1 VRARLALAA
10 LAAVANANFLLA
22 PLVGAR
28 VDLATGVISE
38 LSVPGQ
44 PGAVWF
50 RLGDG
55 TAGLLC
61 AVLALPPRREA
72 APRARFRALC
82 LAAFGLT
89 TLVSAL
95 VPLSCAPSLG
105 PCPPSAAGAELVHD
119 GVSVVGTLAAVLG
132 GLELARRARGR
143 VLRPL
148 AVLAALG
155 SVGTGAYE
163 VVTFLL
169 GGNGGGGSAQR
180 VQVLAVSLWVVLEV
194 VSRGR
199 EPGARTGRVPRS

>member
-1 VRARLALAA
+1 MRARVVLAVLAG
-10 LAAVANANFLLA
+10 LANANFLLA
-22 PLVGAR
+22 PLLGAR

-38 LSVPGQ
+38 LSVPGE
-44 PGAVWF
+44 PGASWF

-61 AVLALPPRREA
+61 AVLALPVRRE
-72 APRARFRALC
+72 PVRHARFRALC
-82 LAAFGLT
+82 LAAFGVT

-95 VPLSCAPSLG
+95 VPLTCAPSLG
-105 PCPPSAAGAELVHD
+105 PCPASSAGAELVHD

-132 GLELARRARGR
+132 GLELARRGRGR

-155 SVGTGAYE
+155 SLGTGAYE

-180 VQVLAVSLWVVLEV
+180 VQVLSVSLWVVLEV
-194 VSRGR
+194 VSQAR
-199 EPGARTGRVPRS
+199 ERGARAGRAPRP